1 MFSADKR
8 SGIDWNPDL
17 QFFKKTAQLTLAGG
31 GDEVARLAAKM
42 ERIACSRET
51 RG

>member
-17 QFFKKTAQLTLAGG
+17 QFFRKATQLTLAGG
-31 GDEVARLAAKM
+31 GDELARLAAKI
-42 ERIACSRET
+42 ERMACSRET